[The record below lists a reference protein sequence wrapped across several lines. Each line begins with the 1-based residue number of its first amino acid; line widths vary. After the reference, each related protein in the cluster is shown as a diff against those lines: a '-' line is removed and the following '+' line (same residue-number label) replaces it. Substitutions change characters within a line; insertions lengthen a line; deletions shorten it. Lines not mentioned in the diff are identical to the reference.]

1 MSFALR
7 ELSKLLTA
15 DSTML
20 GVVVSVEISMIKV
33 ATAKGAMTVKSLETL
48 IVGDRVLI
56 SQGLAR
62 KAPVAQ
68 QTFPV

>member
-7 ELSKLLTA
+7 ELSKLLTV
-15 DSTML
+15 DTTTL
-20 GVVVSVEISMIKV
+20 GVVVSVEPSMIKV
-33 ATAKGAMTVKSLETL
+33 ATAKGAMTVKTLETL

>member
-1 MSFALR
+1 MSFTLR
-7 ELSKLLTA
+7 ELSKLLTTE
-15 DSTML
+15 STVL
-20 GVVVSVEISMIKV
+20 GIVVSAETSLIKA
-33 ATAKGAMTVKSLETL
+33 ATAKGAMTVKTLESL

-68 QTFPV
+68 RTFPV

>member
-7 ELSKLLTA
+7 ELSKLLST
-15 DSTML
+15 DSTVL
-20 GVVVSVEISMIKV
+20 GVVVSVETSMIKV
-33 ATAKGAMTVKSLETL
+33 ATATGAMTVKTLETL
-48 IVGDRVLI
+48 NVGDRVLI

>member
-7 ELSKLLTA
+7 ELSKLLA
-15 DSTML
+15 SDSTTL
-20 GVVVSVEISMIKV
+20 GVVVSVDTSMIKA
-33 ATAKGAMTVKSLETL
+33 ATAKGAMTVRALETL

-68 QTFPV
+68 TTFPV

>member
-20 GVVVSVEISMIKV
+20 GVVVGVDTSVIRV
-33 ATAKGAMTVKSLETL
+33 ATAKGAMTARTLETL
-48 IVGDRVLI
+48 VTGDRVLI

-68 QTFPV
+68 RTFPV

>member
-7 ELSKLLTA
+7 ELSKLLTT
-15 DSTML
+15 DTTTL
-20 GVVVSVEISMIKV
+20 GVVVGVETAHIKV
-33 ATAKGAMTVKSLETL
+33 ATAKGAMTVRTLESLT
-48 IVGDRVLI
+48 VGDRVLI

-68 QTFPV
+68 KTFPV

>member
-7 ELSKLLTA
+7 ELSKLLNA
-15 DSTML
+15 DSTLL
-20 GVVVSVEISMIKV
+20 GVVVSVEISRSKV
-33 ATAKGAMTVKSLETL
+33 ATAKGVMTVKTLETL

-56 SQGLAR
+56 NQGLAR

>member
-20 GVVVSVEISMIKV
+20 GVVVSVETSMIKL
-33 ATAKGAMTVKSLETL
+33 ATAKGAMTVRTLETL

-62 KAPVAQ
+62 KAPVAK

>member
-20 GVVVSVEISMIKV
+20 GVVVNVETSMIK
-33 ATAKGAMTVKSLETL
+33 ASTAKGAVSVRTLETL
-48 IVGDRVLI
+48 TVGDRVLI

-68 QTFPV
+68 STFPV

>member
-7 ELSKLLTA
+7 ELSKLLNA
-15 DSTML
+15 DSTTL
-20 GVVVSVEISMIKV
+20 GVVVSIETSMIKV
-33 ATAKGAMTVKSLETL
+33 ATSKGAMTVRTLETL
-48 IVGDRVLI
+48 VTGDRVLI

-68 QTFPV
+68 RTFPV

>member
-7 ELSKLLTA
+7 ELSKLLTT
-15 DSTML
+15 DSTVL
-20 GVVVSVEISMIKV
+20 GVVVSIEPSEIKV
-33 ATAKGAMTVKSLETL
+33 ATAKGAMTVRTLETL

>member
-7 ELSKLLTA
+7 ELSKLLNT
-15 DSTML
+15 DSTVL
-20 GVVVSVEISMIKV
+20 GVVVSAETSLIKA
-33 ATAKGAMTVKSLETL
+33 ATAKGAITVKTLETL
-48 IVGDRVLI
+48 NVGDRVLI

>member
-7 ELSKLLTA
+7 ELAKLLNA
-15 DSTML
+15 DSTVL
-20 GVVVSVEISMIKV
+20 GVVVSVEISIIKV
-33 ATAKGAMTVKSLETL
+33 ATAKGAMTVRTLETL

>member
-7 ELSKLLTA
+7 ELSKLLNT
-15 DSTML
+15 DSIVL
-20 GVVVSVEISMIKV
+20 GVVVSVETATIKV
-33 ATAKGAMTVKSLETL
+33 ATAKGAMNVRTFESL

-68 QTFPV
+68 RTFPV

>member
-15 DSTML
+15 DSTVL
-20 GVVVSVEISMIKV
+20 GVVVSVDTSMIKV
-33 ATAKGAMTVKSLETL
+33 ATLKGAMTARTLETL
-48 IVGDRVLI
+48 NTGDRVLI

-68 QTFPV
+68 RTFPV

>member
-7 ELSKLLTA
+7 ELSKLLIA
-15 DSTML
+15 DSTLL
-20 GVVVSVEISMIKV
+20 GVVVSVETSTIKV
-33 ATAKGAMTVKSLETL
+33 ATANGAMIVKTLETL

-56 SQGLAR
+56 NQGLAR

-68 QTFPV
+68 QSFPV